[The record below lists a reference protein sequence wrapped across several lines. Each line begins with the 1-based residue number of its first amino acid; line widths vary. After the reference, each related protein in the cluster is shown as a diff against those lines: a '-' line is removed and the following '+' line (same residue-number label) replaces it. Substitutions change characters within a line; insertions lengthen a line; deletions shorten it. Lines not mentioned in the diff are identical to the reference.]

1 MERRDR
7 VLEFKYLHKQV
18 DDCSYGYMVY
28 SEWLQIRKTMQ
39 QKVER
44 NILRAR
50 LEVWGQLWKLHYVE

>member
-1 MERRDR
+1 VERRSR
-7 VLEFKYLHKQV
+7 TMEFKYLHKQV
-18 DDCSYGYMVY
+18 DDYSYGYMTY

-39 QKVER
+39 QKVEH